1 MDRNEAD
8 NLGDHCWNRV
18 PKDKRGGK
26 EEIEWFIEWLYDNN
40 YEIVDRSIPEEHIRE
55 MTNEKE

>member
-1 MDRNEAD
+1 MDRNEAQGCLND
-8 NLGDHCWNRV
+8 LV
-18 PKDKRGGK
+18 EK
-26 EEIEWFIEWLYDNN
+26 ERLTGTFILDDFIDVLYDNN